1 MESKARSGDTHIAS
15 IWKLKQENHYKFEA
29 GLDYKILS
37 QKIEKRANTMLLS
50 GTS

>member
-29 GLDYKILS
+29 GLDYKSFL
-37 QKIEKRANTMLLS
+37 KK
-50 GTS
+50 